1 MKVIKNEYNN
11 DLRLKIKGS
20 QNNCFGKRDVEI
32 CNFKFVTILHCKKM
46 KKKDVKDRNIL
57 KYETLSMIGY
67 FKIFGDLFHYNI
79 KEMTDIFVTK
89 DEYSLSSIEK
99 NLKLS
104 KLIM

>member
-1 MKVIKNEYNN
+1 
-11 DLRLKIKGS
+11 
-20 QNNCFGKRDVEI
+20 
-32 CNFKFVTILHCKKM
+32 M

-99 NLKLS
+99 KFEIVEAYYVNLHYYLLTWVIYK
-104 KLIM
+104 K

>member
-1 MKVIKNEYNN
+1 MFLEKEM
-11 DLRLKIKGS
+11 LKFAIS
-20 QNNCFGKRDVEI
+20 NLLLFYTE
-32 CNFKFVTILHCKKM
+32 KKW

-99 NLKLS
+99 KLKLS
-104 KLIM
+104 KLIMWIYIITC